1 MPRLDNQ
8 RHERFAQALFEGET
22 ADAAYVKAG
31 FKANRGNASRL
42 KANEN
47 ILARVSELQNAMA
60 KSTEIS
66 VASICKELD
75 QANEIAKAN
84 GQASAMVSA
93 STLRAKLAGLL
104 TEKVQVETV
113 NDPFAEDKTIEDIG
127 ARMARDL
134 ADGVELTDEQRVE
147 FAELL
152 VEWVTTISE
161 YLAGCAAKPVKS
173 RSGAC

>member
-1 MPRLDNQ
+1 
-8 RHERFAQALFEGET
+8 
-22 ADAAYVKAG
+22 
-31 FKANRGNASRL
+31 
-42 KANEN
+42 
-47 ILARVSELQNAMA
+47 MA

-75 QANEIAKAN
+75 QANWIEKAN

-134 ADGVELTDEQRVE
+134 AAGVELTDEQRVE

-161 YLAGCAAKPVKS
+161 YLAGCAAKPVS
-173 RSGAC
+173 WRSGAC